1 MRRVVHGLFVFA
13 LALPL
18 PARAQVALTPPA
30 LEPGAFERLA
40 LRVAN
45 AAPSPVVHVR
55 LVVPDAVAVLGV
67 DAPPGWT
74 GRLIPVTDSTPQAV
88 EWTGGELPTGG
99 FREFAVFARLAADV
113 RRADLV
119 FLLQLTRLD
128 GSTVSWRRGGEG
140 APLIVGVRGT
150 TTVSTWGATAL
161 AGAAAGLA
169 MLALVLALYRRRS

>member
-1 MRRVVHGLFVFA
+1 MRCSAYGLLM
-13 LALPL
+13 LALVLPL
-18 PARAQVALTPPA
+18 SVQAQVALTPPT

-45 AAPSPVVHVR
+45 AAPSPVVRVR
-55 LVVPDAVAVLGV
+55 LVVPEAVAVLGV
-67 DAPPGWT
+67 DAPAAWA
-74 GRLIPVTDSTPQAV
+74 GRLVPATDSTPQAV
-88 EWTGGELPTGG
+88 DWAGGELPTGG

-119 FLLQLTRLD
+119 FLLELTRLD
-128 GSTVSWRRGGEG
+128 GSTVAWRRGGEG
-140 APLIVGVRGT
+140 APLILGVRGT

-169 MLALVLALYRRRS
+169 MLALVLALHRRRA

>member
-1 MRRVVHGLFVFA
+1 MRRAACGFTL
-13 LALPL
+13 LALCL
-18 PARAQVALTPPA
+18 PASAHAQVALTPPA

-45 AAPSPVVHVR
+45 PAPSPVVQVR
-55 LVVPDAVAVLGV
+55 LVVPEAVAVLGV
-67 DAPPGWT
+67 DAPPPWT
-74 GRLIPVTDSTPQAV
+74 GRLIPATDSTPQVV
-88 EWTGGELPTGG
+88 EWAGGELAPGA
-99 FREFAVFARLAADV
+99 FREFALFTRLAADV

-119 FLLQLTRLD
+119 FPVHLTRRD
-128 GSTVSWRRGGEG
+128 GSTVAWRRGGEG

-169 MLALVLALYRRRS
+169 LLALVLALHGRRA